1 MLETIIGTDI
11 YHAASLLAK
20 GEAVAIPTE
29 TVYGLGCNA
38 YSDTAVRN
46 VFNIKGRPTNNPLI
60 VHCYDI
66 NAVGNIAADVPDLA
80 YRLFEY
86 FSPGPLSII
95 LPKGNHIPDIVTAGN
110 DTVAIRIPNH
120 PLTRQLLELLP
131 FPVAAPSAN
140 KFMSVSPTSASH
152 VRQQLNGLVPYI
164 LDGGESDNGIESTVV
179 KVENDIIKVLRQG
192 SVTIEDLQQVSENI
206 VIGNPDKKLESP
218 GLFKKHYSP
227 NTRVILSTDTIVD
240 IDYDNTALLTFG
252 DEEQLHK
259 YKVVLNLSPTANM
272 REAAKN
278 LYRYLYDLDALNLK
292 CIVAEL
298 LPDTGLGI
306 AINDRLR
313 RAATI
318 L

>member
-11 YHAASLLAK
+11 YQAASLLAK

-38 YSDTAVRN
+38 YSDSAVRN

-66 NAVGNIAADVPDLA
+66 NAIGNIAAEVPDLA
-80 YRLFEY
+80 YRLFEH

-120 PLTRQLLELLP
+120 PVTRQLLELLP
-131 FPVAAPSAN
+131 FPIAAPSAN
-140 KFMSVSPTSASH
+140 KFMSVSPTSALH
-152 VRQQLNGLVPYI
+152 VHQQLKGLVPYI
-164 LDGGESDNGIESTVV
+164 LDGGEADNGIESTVV
-179 KVENDIIKVLRQG
+179 KVERNTIIVLRQG
-192 SVTIEDLQQVSENI
+192 SVTVEELRLISENVI
-206 VIGNPDKKLESP
+206 IGNPDKKLESP

-227 NTRVILSTDTIVD
+227 NTRVILSTDTTVD
-240 IDYDNTALLTFG
+240 IDYNNTALLTFG
-252 DEEQLHK
+252 EVEQVKK
-259 YKVVLNLSPTANM
+259 YKAVLNLSPTGNM

-278 LYRYLYDLDALNLK
+278 LYKYLYDLDALNLK

-298 LPDTGLGI
+298 LPETGLGI
-306 AINDRLR
+306 AINDRLK
-313 RAATI
+313 RAATR